1 MEDLTCGLL
10 GAACTDAAGVGADM
24 SGHEGKEIGE
34 TLGGEA
40 AEAAGDEMLTVRMG
54 EFTDRGA
61 VALVAGIMGDTGE
74 LTGCS

>member
-10 GAACTDAAGVGADM
+10 GAACMAAAGVGADM

-34 TLGGEA
+34 TRGGEA
-40 AEAAGDEMLTVRMG
+40 AETAGGEMLTVRMG

-61 VALVAGIMGDTGE
+61 VALVAGIMGDSGE

>member
-1 MEDLTCGLL
+1 
-10 GAACTDAAGVGADM
+10 M

-40 AEAAGDEMLTVRMG
+40 AEAAGGEMLTVRMG
-54 EFTDRGA
+54 EFTDRGP
-61 VALVAGIMGDTGE
+61 VALVAGIMGDSGE